1 MNNIYSVLTT
11 WTSVPPAHQG
21 VEGLPGVRQAVH
33 LLGVPVVEEQLVFV
47 EQSEG
52 FLHRADGGVDTDLR
66 LPNLKQ
72 EGSEEVNEWMNQVR
86 K

>member
-1 MNNIYSVLTT
+1 MFINNISSVVTPLA
-11 WTSVPPAHQG
+11 SHQG

-33 LLGVPVVEEQLVFV
+33 ALCVPVVEEQLVFV

-52 FLHRADGGVDTDLR
+52 FLHRTDGGVDTNLR

-72 EGSEEVNEWMNQVR
+72 
-86 K
+86 